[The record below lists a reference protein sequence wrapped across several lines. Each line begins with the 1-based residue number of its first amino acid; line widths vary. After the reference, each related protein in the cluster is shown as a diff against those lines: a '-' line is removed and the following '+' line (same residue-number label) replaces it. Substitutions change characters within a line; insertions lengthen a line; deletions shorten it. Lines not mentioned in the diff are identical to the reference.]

1 MSTILITILLVL
13 GITIALVVI
22 ALINA
27 FGKVVASGGNLPKAL
42 AGLFREKQID
52 KKSEPDVLLAQKKT
66 SHQVIRAIAGVL
78 FGILML
84 YPVLYKTRINGKPFV
99 NINPQVRFYLL
110 CFLAGLEL
118 ILLAV
123 IWLQDRKTR

>member
-1 MSTILITILLVL
+1 MSNVLVIVLLIIGT
-13 GITIALVVI
+13 TIALVVI

-42 AGLFREKQID
+42 AGLLNHKD
-52 KKSEPDVLLAQKKT
+52 KDSNKSEHEVYQKKA
-66 SHQVIRAIAGVL
+66 SHQLIRVIAGVI
-78 FGILML
+78 FSVLML
-84 YPVLYKTRINGKPFV
+84 YPVLYKTRINGEPFI

-110 CFLAGLEL
+110 CFLIVSEL
-118 ILLAV
+118 MVFAV